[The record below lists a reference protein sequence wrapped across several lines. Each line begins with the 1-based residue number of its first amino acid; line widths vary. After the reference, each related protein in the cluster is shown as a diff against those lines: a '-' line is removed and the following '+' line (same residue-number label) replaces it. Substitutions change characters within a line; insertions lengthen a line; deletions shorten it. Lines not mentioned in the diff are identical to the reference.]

1 MMRADVLNLIEV
13 SPEVAGVGTE
23 PTETKRTVFCTVRS
37 IGQQEAYLA
46 MGQGLNPELKV
57 ILAHDF
63 EYQGERLCEL
73 NGVRYD
79 ILRTYITEADE
90 IELTLQR
97 VARNARRIP
106 EPETTTAQA
115 EGVG

>member
-1 MMRADVLNLIEV
+1 MMKADVLTLITV
-13 SPEVAGVGTE
+13 SPEAAGVGTE
-23 PTETKRTVFCTVRS
+23 PTKTKRDVFCTVRS

-63 EYQGERLCEL
+63 EYEGEGLCEL
-73 NGVRYD
+73 DGVRYS
-79 ILRTYITEADE
+79 ILRTYITEADG

-97 VARNARRIP
+97 VARNA
-106 EPETTTAQA
+106 TGVSANA
-115 EGVG
+115 E